1 MRKTRL
7 YARLLAGPLLG
18 IGRCEVPS
26 RPIDHRQRSYR
37 FMTKKTMLIAALVM
51 GVVLLFL
58 MGISIG
64 LRI

>member
-1 MRKTRL
+1 
-7 YARLLAGPLLG
+7 
-18 IGRCEVPS
+18 
-26 RPIDHRQRSYR
+26 
-37 FMTKKTMLIAALVM
+37 MTKKTMLIAALVM